1 MLITVF
7 AIIFVVIVSIIFVI
21 IVFIIIVIILAFVI
35 IVLNNNIRCGAP
47 VEQCEKLWWLAPTTS
62 FLEKANH
69 LIIHFIFFKLI

>member
-35 IVLNNNIRCGAP
+35 IVRIIRCGAP

>member
-7 AIIFVVIVSIIFVI
+7 AIIFVVIV
-21 IVFIIIVIILAFVI
+21 FIILVIILAFVI

>member
-7 AIIFVVIVSIIFVI
+7 AIIFVVIV
-21 IVFIIIVIILAFVI
+21 FIILVIILAFVI
-35 IVLNNNIRCGAP
+35 IVLNIRCGAP

>member
-1 MLITVF
+1 MLITIF
-7 AIIFVVIVSIIFVI
+7 AIIFVVIVSTIS
-21 IVFIIIVIILAFVI
+21 VIILAFVI
-35 IVLNNNIRCGAP
+35 IVLNIRCGAP